1 MKPLRQLLRRL
12 LDRWLFEQS
21 RSPWRGSDPAVKAAQ
36 LELFHRYRQMLAQ
49 GVPVSAADT
58 GLRVFSGTDD
68 DGVLLFVFA
77 AIGFRSRA
85 CLDIGAADGINSNC
99 ANLLLNFGFHGL
111 LFEGDAANV
120 RRGQRFYARHPDTCL
135 HPPEFRQALVTA
147 ENINALVADGGLA
160 GEIDLLSVDID
171 GNDFW
176 VWKALAQVAP
186 RVVIIETHLEFNDR
200 DIVVPYDPNHRYP
213 GRHPQYFGASLP
225 AMVEL
230 GRQKGYRLVATN
242 RYGFN
247 AIFVRTDEA
256 GASLPELSVAAVLAH
271 PRNRARLGLCDEIK
285 DWKYTSA
292 R

>member
-1 MKPLRQLLRRL
+1 MKLVSRL
-12 LDRWLFEQS
+12 FRAILDRWLFEQS
-21 RSPWRGSDPAVKAAQ
+21 RSPWPRTGPAVKAAQ
-36 LELFHRYRQMLAQ
+36 LELLHRYRQLLAQ
-49 GVPVSAADT
+49 GVPVAAADT
-58 GLRVFSGTDD
+58 GMRVFSGTDD

-77 AIGFRSRA
+77 AIGFRSRV
-85 CLDIGAADGINSNC
+85 CLDIGAADGIDSNC

-111 LFEGDAANV
+111 LLEGDPAKV

-135 HPPEFRQALVTA
+135 YPPVFRRALVTA
-147 ENINALVADGGLA
+147 ENINSLVTAGGLA

-176 VWKALAQVAP
+176 VWKALTQVTP
-186 RVVIIETHLEFNDR
+186 RVVIIETHAEFGDR
-200 DIVVPYDPNHRYP
+200 DVVVPYDPNYCHP
-213 GRHPQYFGASLP
+213 GSHPQYFGASLP

-247 AIFVRTDEA
+247 AIFVRADAATA
-256 GASLPELSVAAVLAH
+256 ALPELSVADALAH
-271 PRNRARLGLCDEIK
+271 PRNRERQGLCDEIK